1 MANQTTL
8 MNVNTHQYN
17 SICNLLEEYISI
29 FNIDNKTFLIGGTN
43 KLSQLVISNEQLVL
57 LKNVGATSVEGNLVT
72 KILDCGND
80 GIVIG
85 TSRGI
90 VKIYDFE

>member
-1 MANQTTL
+1 M
-8 MNVNTHQYN
+8 
-17 SICNLLEEYISI
+17 LEEYISI

-43 KLSQLVISNEQLVL
+43 KLSQLVISNEQLGL
-57 LKNVGATSVEGNLVT
+57 LKKIDATNIEGNLVT

>member
-1 MANQTTL
+1 M
-8 MNVNTHQYN
+8 
-17 SICNLLEEYISI
+17 
-29 FNIDNKTFLIGGTN
+29 
-43 KLSQLVISNEQLVL
+43 VISNEQLVL